1 MRARFQ
7 MLEKLK
13 AELKDRLASYANDT
27 QKYETF
33 MRKLLVETLLS
44 AMEEQVQ
51 LVVREKDVKMV
62 EKMLSD
68 V

>member
-1 MRARFQ
+1 

-44 AMEEQVQ
+44 AMEE
-51 LVVREKDVKMV
+51 
-62 EKMLSD
+62 
-68 V
+68 